1 MAPKSSNQNTSHK
14 AQIKWKFDK
23 LKNNQIQHAKVDLTQ
38 INIQTLASQIDVLSD
53 DVKLYMKLLTS
64 NRYYDLDGRTINLLM
79 KGDSDMRVVTDSNS
93 AEESDANKESD
104 GEVQELPDTEADVEF
119 FVVDENKNTNWWSII
134 WIPKFNKL
142 LFSKIWFI

>member
-1 MAPKSSNQNTSHK
+1 
-14 AQIKWKFDK
+14 
-23 LKNNQIQHAKVDLTQ
+23 
-38 INIQTLASQIDVLSD
+38 
-53 DVKLYMKLLTS
+53 MKLLTS

-134 WIPKFNKL
+134 
-142 LFSKIWFI
+142 